1 MSLTPHEKVARSFAR
16 KSDAWLSVALL
27 VVAGV
32 LIVLALQPDH
42 TLLKAGALAWV
53 ALP

>member
-1 MSLTPHEKVARSFAR
+1 MSLTPHEKVARSFAS
-16 KSDAWLSVALL
+16 KSDAFLSIALL

-32 LIVLALQPDH
+32 LIVLALQPRH
-42 TLLKAGALAWV
+42 PYLKAAALAWV

>member
-1 MSLTPHEKVARSFAR
+1 MSLTPHENVARSFAR

-27 VVAGV
+27 VVAGI
-32 LIVLALQPDH
+32 LIVLALQPKH
-42 TLLKAGALAWV
+42 PYLKAAALAWV